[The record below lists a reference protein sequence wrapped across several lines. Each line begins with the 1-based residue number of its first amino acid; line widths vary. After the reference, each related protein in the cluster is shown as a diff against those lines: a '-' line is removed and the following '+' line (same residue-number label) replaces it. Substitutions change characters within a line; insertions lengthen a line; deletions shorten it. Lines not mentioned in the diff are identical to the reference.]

1 MAILQSI
8 IFIMGVFGN
17 SLVLYILG
25 KRVDKKC
32 LLKKTFKII
41 LKNIVNAKV
50 SRKVNANKSQ
60 MPNCTKHK

>member
-1 MAILQSI
+1 
-8 IFIMGVFGN
+8 MGVFGN